1 MSLIN
6 SLGFNVRC
14 DAFHDRE
21 NIKSVHVCRSV
32 GLAEPGLSSSDNKM
46 GALIEAA
53 SIEPNLTLDKP
64 CCLTVN
70 LELIDVLTD

>member
-6 SLGFNVRC
+6 LLGFNVRC
-14 DAFHDRE
+14 DALHGRE
-21 NIKSVHVCRSV
+21 IIKSVHVCRSV
-32 GLAEPGLSSSDNKM
+32 DLAEPDLSSSDNKM

-53 SIEPNLTLDKP
+53 GIEPNLTLDKP
-64 CCLTVN
+64 CSLTVN

>member
-6 SLGFNVRC
+6 SLGFNVHC
-14 DAFHDRE
+14 DALHDRE

-32 GLAEPGLSSSDNKM
+32 DLAEPGLSSSDNKM

-53 SIEPNLTLDKP
+53 GIETNLTLDKP
-64 CCLTVN
+64 CSLTVN